1 MKTLTLILTLLL
13 APACSFMPPDSGAGP
28 SANIGLD
35 WPQWRGP
42 GRDAV
47 SPQTGLV
54 REWPEG
60 GPEILWRANIGPGF
74 SGVSV
79 ADGKLYTMWDENGKQ
94 FLFCLDAT
102 TGVEIWRR
110 HLGAAFTH
118 PYGDG
123 PRSTPLVD
131 EGLVFAIGTDGLL
144 LAADKTS
151 GEPK

>member
-1 MKTLTLILTLLL
+1 MRIFTIILTLLL
-13 APACSFMPPDSGAGP
+13 ASACSLATPDSGAGP
-28 SANIGLD
+28 GASVGSHNLGSNNLGLD

-42 GRDAV
+42 GRDAI
-47 SPQTGLV
+47 SPQTGQV

-60 GPEILWRANIGPGF
+60 GPEILWRAKVGPGF

-118 PYGDG
+118 P
-123 PRSTPLVD
+123 
-131 EGLVFAIGTDGLL
+131 
-144 LAADKTS
+144 
-151 GEPK
+151 